1 MAIASVLTPPPL
13 TMSPPAPALYSLF
26 SSELE
31 ALVSQLILLTITLG
45 VILDQ
50 CGLWLC
56 LSRTKGW
63 SRYPQRRGD
72 ISLSRDSAFR
82 KELLYGKLPAS
93 STDLTI
99 LPPPPHTHTPHSTI
113 YQRLSALCSVFEMI
127 KWNSEESGS
136 HTDKEWLKEPMEL
149 RWKHYKCWRR
159 QCVKEAA
166 GRFLSNRCKIQ
177 ARRMICLLTKKSPP
191 PRRPGPAC
199 WSRSSRSWQA
209 LKPKLGDYCTRHVS
223 Y

>member
-13 TMSPPAPALYSLF
+13 TMSPLPPALYSLF
-26 SSELE
+26 SRELE

-45 VILDQ
+45 MILDQ

-63 SRYPQRRGD
+63 SRYPRRRGD

-82 KELLYGKLPAS
+82 KEFCMGSFQPPALIS
-93 STDLTI
+93 PFCSPL
-99 LPPPPHTHTPHSTI
+99 HTPHSTI

-166 GRFLSNRCKIQ
+166 GRFLSNRC
-177 ARRMICLLTKKSPP
+177 
-191 PRRPGPAC
+191 
-199 WSRSSRSWQA
+199 
-209 LKPKLGDYCTRHVS
+209 
-223 Y
+223 

>member
-1 MAIASVLTPPPL
+1 MAITSVLNPPPP

-26 SSELE
+26 FRKLE

-45 VILDQ
+45 VILDW
-50 CGLWLC
+50 CRLWSC

-63 SRYPQRRGD
+63 SRHPRRRGD
-72 ISLSRDSAFR
+72 ISLSRDSALR
-82 KELLYGKLPAS
+82 KELCVGSFQPPALIS
-93 STDLTI
+93 PFCS
-99 LPPPPHTHTPHSTI
+99 PPTHPTPPSI
-113 YQRLSALCSVFEMI
+113 RDWVRCAVFEMI

-136 HTDKEWLKEPMEL
+136 HTDKEWLKEWMEL
-149 RWKHYKCWRR
+149 RWKHFKCWRR

-166 GRFLSNRCKIQ
+166 GRFLSNRCKILAQ
-177 ARRMICLLTKKSPP
+177 WMMCLLTKKSPP

-199 WSRSSRSWQA
+199 WSGNSPSWQA
-209 LKPKLGDYCTRHVS
+209 LKPKLGDCRTRHVN